1 MELRKKILWL
11 GLALLSVQCFAQQ
24 TIAPF
29 KTQQANT
36 VFYVNMG
43 NTTLTTIQ
51 KTITAA
57 CAYATAT
64 VVDILPGA
72 NPSDTIGG
80 LTSACTNTRIFDQ
93 RVSPADNYTCASG
106 GCTLAPYSTASGN
119 VNSGTTG
126 QIAQYPA
133 NGTTVQGATMSGD
146 ATIAPGGD
154 LTLATVNT
162 GSGNCGDAAH
172 VCAINTNPKGL
183 VTSQSAVAISAS
195 PTGTAGGDLG
205 GTYPNPGVVKVNGA
219 ALPASA
225 PVVATNASHQVT
237 AATVVGNGTAVQ
249 MAAGTT
255 HPVNDLLIYDANGNA
270 IDSALALTNVGRLNA
285 SQSWT
290 GINSF
295 TGATEFNNQVQ
306 VLPLTPATSSSNVNS
321 PLSEISGNFF
331 NGSASTTDTYSW
343 QVILGAGTTP
353 ASTLRL
359 AHSGSPGP
367 FNVVI
372 PNQSLNVASVT
383 NSVGMQV
390 ASGPGCTMAPTVLS
404 VCNATVTLATAEPD
418 TAYIVVGCT
427 SNNSSGGQVLLG
439 SAGAPTTTSFTVPE
453 TNPTGGT
460 VSGGTIVCIVV
471 HN

>member
-11 GLALLSVQCFAQQ
+11 GLALLSVHCFAQQ

-43 NTTLTTIQ
+43 TTLTTIQ

-133 NGTTVQGATMSGD
+133 NGTTVQGATVSGD
-146 ATIAPGGD
+146 ATIAPGGG

-162 GSGNCGDAAH
+162 GSGNCGDASH

-270 IDSALALTNVGRLNA
+270 IDSVLALSNVPRLNGTNNFTGSNTFSGGNGTINESATGSGGKNYQLISVGSTPIGGCIAGDWALFDGTNVPICA
-285 SQSWT
+285 SA
-290 GINSF
+290 G
-295 TGATEFNNQVQ
+295 GAVDIPILTAGSLGVTTRITNQ
-306 VLPLTPATSSSNVNS
+306 
-321 PLSEISGNFF
+321 
-331 NGSASTTDTYSW
+331 
-343 QVILGAGTTP
+343 
-353 ASTLRL
+353 
-359 AHSGSPGP
+359 
-367 FNVVI
+367 
-372 PNQSLNVASVT
+372 
-383 NSVGMQV
+383 VGMQIV
-390 ASGPGCTMAPTVLS
+390 S
-404 VCNATVTLATAEPD
+404 ATICAIAAGTGNLCGLGFTLPVTEPD
-418 TAYIVVGCT
+418 TAYRVVGCQAD
-427 SNNSSGGQVLLG
+427 NVQGSGIPVP
-439 SAGAPTTTSFTVPE
+439 AATGAETTTSFAVNVYNMSPS
-453 TNPTGGT
+453 NA
-460 VSGGTIVCIVV
+460 VLSGGSITCLVI